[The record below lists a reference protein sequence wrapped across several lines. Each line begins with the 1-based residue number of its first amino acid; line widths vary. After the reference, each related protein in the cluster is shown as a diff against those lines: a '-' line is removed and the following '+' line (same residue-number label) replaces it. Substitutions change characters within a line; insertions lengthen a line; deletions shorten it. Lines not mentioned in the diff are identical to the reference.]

1 MKFRFILFTAL
12 VLFESI
18 FNIDIINAQVTTDN
32 KSLVAVR
39 TTEPPDVDGFID
51 EPVWDASNIA
61 GDFVQYS
68 PYGGQ
73 PSKLET
79 EVRFLFDNEAVYI
92 AAVLYDNSP
101 DSIYRHLGQRD
112 NDNDLNADFFYVDI
126 STFNDGLN
134 GETFKVSASGVQS
147 DMKARS
153 SEAGG
158 SGWGHADKSWDAVW
172 YSSVRIT
179 DSGWV
184 AEIKI
189 PYSALRFPSDQ
200 VQTWGVNF
208 WREIRRYREVS
219 SWNYVDREAGS
230 TFNHLGEVTNLSD
243 IVPPIRLSFTPY
255 VSGYIEKFDGDKPD
269 YTASG
274 GVDIK
279 YGINESFT
287 LDATLI
293 PDFGQVQSDDVVLNL
308 TPYEVKYNEKRPFFM
323 EGTEL
328 FNRGDIFYSRRIGAI
343 PRYHGNMVDSL
354 RDNEIVSYSPRESS
368 LLNATKVS
376 GRTKSGLG
384 IGFFNAFTK
393 QMFASLSDTLSGQE
407 RKVTSGPFT
416 NFNMV
421 VLDQTLKNGSFVSLM
436 NTNVWQPWDK
446 NYEKYNA
453 NVSGAEFKI
462 QNSTKQY
469 SVSARGTIS
478 QKYYTGADNEFGH
491 SYELKGGKT
500 GGKFRASY
508 SLSALSDTYDPNDMG
523 YLRRNN
529 EFNNSIEISYNIF
542 QPFWKIYTTRN
553 TLSFNYNQ
561 LYRPRLFTGSSI
573 SLNSMIL
580 FSNYWSLMIR
590 SEYKP
595 GGEDDYYEPRMSGRY
610 YHRPE
615 EVMGF
620 LKFDTD
626 KSKILY
632 FDFSISATKI
642 FSARNQVNYSVSAEP
657 EVKLSSRAVVGL
669 NVSYEK
675 KINDIG
681 FVSIDNEDIFFGI
694 RDNSTIS
701 TTLNCEYIFIADM
714 YLTFRMRH
722 YWSRADYLGDYYLL
736 LSDGSLD
743 PVVYDNNHD
752 YNYNAFN
759 IDMVYTWR
767 FAPGSEMSLVWKNSI
782 YADSDEIYYDFAE
795 NLRHMFDTDMTNSL
809 SLKILYYLDW
819 MYFQKRK

>member
-1 MKFRFILFTAL
+1 MNLRFILFAL
-12 VLFESI
+12 FVFYGLILNIGTVFPQAADNDKSLAAVRAI
-18 FNIDIINAQVTTDN
+18 APPVIDGNID
-32 KSLVAVR
+32 
-39 TTEPPDVDGFID
+39 EG
-51 EPVWDASNIA
+51 VWNNSNIA

-73 PSKLET
+73 LSRLNT
-79 EVRFLFDNEAVYI
+79 EVRFLFDDVAVYI
-92 AAVLYDNSP
+92 AAVMYDNAP
-101 DSIYRHLGQRD
+101 DSIYRHLGRRD

-153 SEAGG
+153 SEPGRG
-158 SGWGHADKSWDAVW
+158 EWGRGDKSWDAVW
-172 YSSVRIT
+172 YSSVSIN

-184 AEIKI
+184 AEIRI
-189 PYSALRFPSDQ
+189 PYSALRFPSHQ

-208 WREIRRYREVS
+208 WREIRRYREIS
-219 SWNYVDREAGS
+219 SWNYVDRQAGS

-243 IVPPIRLSFTPY
+243 IVPPVRLSFTPY
-255 VSGYIEKFDGDKPD
+255 VSGYIEKFNGEKPD

-293 PDFGQVQSDDVVLNL
+293 PDFGQVQSDDMVLNL
-308 TPYEVKYNEKRPFFM
+308 TPYEVKYNERRPFFM

-328 FNRGDIFYSRRIGAI
+328 FNRGDMFYSRRIGSM
-343 PRYHGNMVDSL
+343 PRYHNYVADSL
-354 RDNEIVSYSPRESS
+354 TNNEIVSYNPQESS
-368 LLNATKVS
+368 LINATKVS

-384 IGFFNAFTK
+384 IGFFNAFTRR
-393 QMFASLSDTLSGQE
+393 MHASLTDTITGRE
-407 RKVTSGPFT
+407 REVISGPFT
-416 NFNMV
+416 NYNMV
-421 VLDQTLKNGSFVSLM
+421 VLDQTLKNGSFISLM

-446 NYEKYNA
+446 NSTRYTA
-453 NVSGAEFKI
+453 NVSGAELKV
-462 QNSTKQY
+462 QNKTKHY
-469 SVSARGTIS
+469 SISARGTIS
-478 QKYYTGADNEFGH
+478 QKYFTEADNKFGH
-491 SYELKGGKT
+491 SYELQGGKT

-508 SLSALSDTYDPNDMG
+508 SLSAISHTYDPNDMG

-529 EFNNSIEISYNIF
+529 EFNNSVEIAYNTF

-553 TLSFNYNQ
+553 SLSFNYNQ
-561 LYRPRLFTGSSI
+561 LYHPRLYTGTSVSF
-573 SLNSMIL
+573 NSMTL

-595 GGEDDYYEPRMSGRY
+595 VGEDDYYEPRLSGRY

-615 EVMGF
+615 ELMGF

-626 KSKILY
+626 KSKKLY
-632 FDFSISATKI
+632 FDFSTSVTKV
-642 FSARNQVNYSVSAEP
+642 FSEMSQFTYSFSAEP
-657 EVKLSSRAVVGL
+657 EIKLSSRAVVGL

-681 FVSIDNEDIFFGI
+681 FVSVDNGDIFFGK

-701 TTLNCEYIFIADM
+701 TTLDCEYIFIADM
-714 YLTFRMRH
+714 YLTFRLRH
-722 YWSRADYLGDYYLL
+722 YWSRADYNGDYYLL
-736 LSDGSLD
+736 LNDGSLD
-743 PVVYDNNHD
+743 PANYTDNHD

-767 FAPGSEMSLVWKNSI
+767 FAPGSEMSVVWKNSI
-782 YADSDEIYYDFAE
+782 YADSDMIYYDFGE
-795 NLRHMFDTDMTNSL
+795 NVKHMFETGSTNSL

>member
-1 MKFRFILFTAL
+1 
-12 VLFESI
+12 
-18 FNIDIINAQVTTDN
+18 
-32 KSLVAVR
+32 
-39 TTEPPDVDGFID
+39 
-51 EPVWDASNIA
+51 
-61 GDFVQYS
+61 
-68 PYGGQ
+68 
-73 PSKLET
+73 
-79 EVRFLFDNEAVYI
+79 
-92 AAVLYDNSP
+92 
-101 DSIYRHLGQRD
+101 
-112 NDNDLNADFFYVDI
+112 
-126 STFNDGLN
+126 
-134 GETFKVSASGVQS
+134 
-147 DMKARS
+147 
-153 SEAGG
+153 
-158 SGWGHADKSWDAVW
+158 
-172 YSSVRIT
+172 
-179 DSGWV
+179 
-184 AEIKI
+184 
-189 PYSALRFPSDQ
+189 
-200 VQTWGVNF
+200 
-208 WREIRRYREVS
+208 
-219 SWNYVDREAGS
+219 
-230 TFNHLGEVTNLSD
+230 
-243 IVPPIRLSFTPY
+243 
-255 VSGYIEKFDGDKPD
+255 
-269 YTASG
+269 
-274 GVDIK
+274 
-279 YGINESFT
+279 
-287 LDATLI
+287 
-293 PDFGQVQSDDVVLNL
+293 
-308 TPYEVKYNEKRPFFM
+308 M

-328 FNRGDIFYSRRIGAI
+328 FNRGDIFYSRRIGSI

-354 RDNEIVSYSPRESS
+354 RDNEIVSYNPQESS

-393 QMFASLSDTLSGQE
+393 QMFASLTDTLSGQE

-416 NFNMV
+416 NYNMV

-446 NYEKYNA
+446 NDEKYTA

-469 SVSARGTIS
+469 SVSARGIIS
-478 QKYYTGADNEFGH
+478 QKYYAGESNEFGH
-491 SYELKGGKT
+491 SYEITGGKT
-500 GGKFRASY
+500 GGRFRASY

-523 YLRRNN
+523 YLWRNN
-529 EFNNSIEISYNIF
+529 EFNNSIEISYNTF
-542 QPFWKIYTTRN
+542 QPFWNIYTTRN
-553 TLSFNYNQ
+553 SISFNYNQ
-561 LYRPRLFTGSSI
+561 RYRPRLFTGSSI
-573 SLNSMIL
+573 SLNSMTL

-615 EVMGF
+615 ELMGF

-642 FSARNQVNYSVSAEP
+642 FSVRNQINYSISAEP

-681 FVSIDNEDIFFGI
+681 FVFIDNEDIFLGI

-743 PVVYDNNHD
+743 PVVHDNNHD
-752 YNYNAFN
+752 
-759 IDMVYTWR
+759 IITMH
-767 FAPGSEMSLVWKNSI
+767 LI
-782 YADSDEIYYDFAE
+782 
-795 NLRHMFDTDMTNSL
+795 
-809 SLKILYYLDW
+809 
-819 MYFQKRK
+819 